1 MISLA
6 TVMSKPS
13 SLGTPFGPSAK
24 SVYYEPQLT
33 VVHIQRSFPCD
44 LLYIYSQLVAL
55 LYMIVQTG
63 SDQVVGR
70 PNGVHVAGKV
80 QIDILHRYDL
90 SISAACGPA
99 FYPEDRVPWKV
110 P

>member
-13 SLGTPFGPSAK
+13 SLGTPVGPSAK

-44 LLYIYSQLVAL
+44 LLYIYSQLVAPAVYDCPRHAAIRL
-55 LYMIVQTG
+55 LAAPMACMSPVKCRLISSIGMI
-63 SDQVVGR
+63 
-70 PNGVHVAGKV
+70 
-80 QIDILHRYDL
+80 
-90 SISAACGPA
+90 
-99 FYPEDRVPWKV
+99 
-110 P
+110 